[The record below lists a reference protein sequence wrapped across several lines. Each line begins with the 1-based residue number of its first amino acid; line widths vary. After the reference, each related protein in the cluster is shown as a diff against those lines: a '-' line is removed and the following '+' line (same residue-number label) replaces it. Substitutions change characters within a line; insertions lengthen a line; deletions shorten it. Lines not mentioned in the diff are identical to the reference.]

1 MASRRPSAGVP
12 LLQRIDL
19 PTYPGGLAGTLPPEP
34 SSFVGRAAELSR
46 LARVQGST
54 RLLTLVG
61 PAGVGKTRLGLR
73 LAALVGKTY
82 RDGVWFVDLASVCD
96 PIMLTHAVAQVVGV
110 RGQPGQ
116 SSLET
121 LVQRLRSRHGL
132 LIFDNCEHLLN
143 PCAQLV
149 VTLLGACP
157 QMHFLA
163 ISREPLE
170 TVGDTIWRV
179 PPLSLPMGRTVDRA
193 QVAAS
198 DAAQLFVLR
207 VRAHDERFAV
217 TGANSAQIGA
227 LCRQLDGLPLALE
240 LVAARVRNIANPTV
254 PTPLPLVRPSSALP
268 RRTGP
273 PRKHTLRRT
282 LEWSHRHLSEGE
294 RMLFRRLSVFAG
306 SWDLPAAKR
315 ICSDDRLSVVE
326 VGPALDQLIAGSL
339 VVVESHDKPVRYRF
353 LDTIRDYALE
363 QLRAA
368 AESDPFFHRQ
378 LAYLASI
385 AEQHPPEELNADHAA
400 MLERELDNLRSAMA
414 WALDEGESESVLR
427 LATAASSLWYLRGYY
442 AEGCGWLERGLALPV
457 GSDTAARARAV
468 AWLGHLLLLRGDYS
482 AAERSITDALARQ
495 RTLGDSVGC
504 ALSVGMLGQLA
515 LMRGDLVR
523 ARGLCSE
530 AAERL
535 SELAH
540 PSNVASR
547 LQSAVIAVELGE
559 VEQAR
564 AIIARCDAQGLD
576 LSPPIA
582 AWLVFLKARIAEASG
597 DATLARA
604 LLIDTLQRS
613 RALPEQ
619 QAVMS
624 ALVEFGHVEVD
635 GQAIASALAS
645 FAEAVEL
652 AYSAGDRILLV
663 RALEGLARCLV
674 TDRPAAAIR
683 LAGAAAGLRS
693 RMGATPWPSDCR
705 RLAAWLPEAVHGFR
719 SHQRRSTWAAGRAD
733 SLDDVLALARSLTAG
748 TARAGPPDQLT
759 EREREV
765 VALLARALTNQQIAA
780 ELAISPATA
789 RTHVEHVLTKLGLH
803 TRAQVAVWANQPRRA

>member
-1 MASRRPSAGVP
+1 
-12 LLQRIDL
+12 
-19 PTYPGGLAGTLPPEP
+19 
-34 SSFVGRAAELSR
+34 
-46 LARVQGST
+46 VQGST

-73 LAALVGKTY
+73 LAALVSETY

-110 RGQPGQ
+110 RGEPGQ

-121 LVQRLRSRHGL
+121 LVQRLRSRHAL
-132 LIFDNCEHLLN
+132 LIFDNCERLLN
-143 PCAQLV
+143 ACAQLV

-170 TVGDTIWRV
+170 TAGDTIWRV
-179 PPLSLPMGRTVDRA
+179 PPLSLPVARSADRA

-198 DAAQLFVLR
+198 DAAQLFLVR
-207 VRAHDERFAV
+207 VRAHNERFQV
-217 TGANSAQIGA
+217 TGANSAEIGA

-240 LVAARVRNIANPTV
+240 LVAARVRNMANPNVT
-254 PTPLPLVRPSSALP
+254 TPLPLGRPAGATHGRAGP
-268 RRTGP
+268 RRK
-273 PRKHTLRRT
+273 RTLRRT
-282 LEWSHRHLSEGE
+282 LDWSHRHLSEPE
-294 RMLFRRLSVFAG
+294 RVLFRRLGVFAG
-306 SWDLPAAKR
+306 SWDLPAAELV
-315 ICSDDRLSVVE
+315 CSDDRLSVVE
-326 VGPALDQLIAGSL
+326 VARGLDQLVAGSL
-339 VVVESHDKPVRYRF
+339 VVVDSHHEPMRYRF

-363 QLRAA
+363 QLQAS
-368 AESDPFFHRQ
+368 AESDAFFQRQ
-378 LAYLASI
+378 LGYLVSI
-385 AEQHPPEELNADHAA
+385 AEQHRPEELNANHAA
-400 MLERELDNLRSAMA
+400 LLERELDNLRSAMA
-414 WALDEGESESVLR
+414 RALEEGESEPVLR

-442 AEGCGWLERGLALPV
+442 AEGCGWLERGLALAV
-457 GSDTAARARAV
+457 HRHTATRARAI
-468 AWLGHLLLLRGDYS
+468 AWLGQLLQLRGEYS

-495 RTLGDSVGC
+495 RTLGDAVGC

-530 AAERL
+530 AAERF

-540 PSNVASR
+540 PSSVASR
-547 LQSAVIAVELGE
+547 MQSAVIAVELGE
-559 VEQAR
+559 LEHAH

-582 AWLVFLKARIAEASG
+582 AWLVFLKARVAEASG
-597 DATLARA
+597 DSTLARA
-604 LLIDTLQRS
+604 LLVDTLQRS

-619 QAVMS
+619 QAIMS
-624 ALVEFGHVEVD
+624 ALVELGHVEVD
-635 GQAIASALAS
+635 RQATASALAS
-645 FAEAVEL
+645 FVEAVEL
-652 AYSAGDRILLV
+652 AYGAGDRILLV
-663 RALEGLARCLV
+663 RALEGLARCSV
-674 TDRPAAAIR
+674 ADRPAAATR
-683 LAGAAAGLRS
+683 LAGAAAGLRL

-705 RLAAWLPEAVHGFR
+705 RQAAWLPEVVRGFR
-719 SHQRRSTWAAGRAD
+719 SRHRRSMWAAGRAD
-733 SLDDVLALARSLTAG
+733 SLDDVVALARSLTAG
-748 TARAGPPDQLT
+748 NASMSRADQLT

-780 ELAISPATA
+780 ELTISPATA

-803 TRAQVAVWANQPRRA
+803 TRAQVAVWANQTGGVRPPKRSPSRTPAAGH